1 MRITAVETT
10 PLRTGQLLVR
20 VHTDEGITGLGEC
33 YILAP
38 GIVKRFIDD
47 LLAPVI
53 VGSDPTVP
61 ARRWDEMFYAT
72 TRYGPMGLQTAAI
85 GAVDIALWDV
95 AGRAAGRPV
104 SELLGGPTRATIP
117 LYLSTGM
124 GWRRSPEEMRDA
136 VLCGLEEGFRAF
148 KVRMDWNSDRPDREP
163 GMDLRRFEACRDAL
177 PEDTA
182 LSFDANNGYSA
193 QTAIRQGRELERMG
207 AAHFE
212 EPVPQHDMPGLRAV
226 AHALDMSV
234 SFGEQLHTR
243 WQFRDLIALADPDIL
258 QPDVVLAGGITES
271 ARIYELA
278 RTFGK
283 VVMPHCPT
291 AGIASAASLHVY
303 AALAEVPRPHEYSE
317 EFSGDPAAL
326 LSKPV
331 PRSGGEAQL
340 PGGPGLGVA
349 LDASAASRLAEET

>member
-20 VHTDEGITGLGEC
+20 VRTDEGITGLGEC

-53 VGSDPTVP
+53 AGSDPTVP

-104 SELLGGPTRATIP
+104 SEMLGGPARAAVP

-136 VLCGLEEGFRAF
+136 VLAGLDEGFRAF
-148 KVRMDWNSDRPDREP
+148 KVRMDWNADRLDREP
-163 GMDLRRFEACRDAL
+163 RMDLRRFEACRDAL
-177 PEDTA
+177 PDDAA

-193 QTAIRQGRELERMG
+193 LTAVRQGRELERLG
-207 AAHFE
+207 AVHFE

-226 AHALDMSV
+226 ALALDMPV

-243 WQFRDLIALADPDIL
+243 WQFRDLITLADPDIL

-271 ARIYELA
+271 ARIYALA

-291 AGIASAASLHVY
+291 AGIASAASLQVY

-317 EFSGDPAAL
+317 EFSGDPAQL
-326 LSKPV
+326 LSAPV
-331 PRSGGEAQL
+331 PRSGGEARL
-340 PGGPGLGVA
+340 PGGSGLGVEI
-349 LDASAASRLAEET
+349 DEAAIARLAC